1 LPAIQNALIVGG
13 GSAGLSSAI
22 ALRRLGIDAE
32 VIELKPDW
40 AILGSGVTMMGAT
53 LRALGEL
60 GLADECV
67 ERGAGGFEVGIY
79 DEAGTELQVVPLPS
93 IAGSERPAIAG
104 IMRPELHGMLLKAA
118 EKTGASIRLG
128 ATVTSLAQHS
138 DRVEVTLSDGSERPY
153 DLVIGADGLHSRIRS
168 MIFEHPLEPSWTGQ
182 MVWRAIVERPA
193 DYANL
198 AMFYGKRT
206 KAGINAVSKT
216 QAYLFLADNE
226 FRTELPP
233 REQWPAILREALA
246 EYTGPI
252 AAIRETIT
260 DPAVIDWRGLQGLL
274 LPEPW
279 YNDRVVLIGDAVH
292 ASTPQ
297 LAMGAGL
304 AIEDS
309 LVLAELLGSSSSVAD
324 ALEAFT
330 ARRYERCRMVVEN
343 SLQLGKWEQHPEDP
357 NADPGGLSERSWA
370 ELAAPI

>member
-22 ALRRLGIDAE
+22 ALRRLGIDAD

-93 IAGSERPAIAG
+93 IAGGERPAIAG
-104 IMRPELHGMLLKAA
+104 IMRPELHGMLLDAA

-128 ATVTSLAQHS
+128 TTVTSLTQQS
-138 DRVEVTLSDGSERPY
+138 DRVEVTLSDGSERAY

-168 MIFEHPLEPSWTGQ
+168 MIFEDPVEPSWTGQ

-193 DYANL
+193 DYTNL

-226 FRTELPP
+226 FRAELPP
-233 REQWPAILREALA
+233 REQWPAILRETLA
-246 EYTGPI
+246 EYTGPV

-279 YNDRVVLIGDAVH
+279 YKDRVVLIGDAVH

-309 LVLAELLGSSSSVAD
+309 LVLAELLGSSSSVVD
-324 ALEAFT
+324 ALEAFMV
-330 ARRYERCRMVVEN
+330 RRYERCRMVVEN

>member
-22 ALRRLGIDAE
+22 ALRRLGITAE

-93 IAGSERPAIAG
+93 IAGGERPAIAG
-104 IMRPELHGMLLKAA
+104 IMRPELHGMLLDAA

-128 ATVTSLAQHS
+128 TTVTSLTQQS
-138 DRVEVTLSDGSERPY
+138 DRVEVTLSDGSERAY

-168 MIFEHPLEPSWTGQ
+168 MIFEDPVEPSWTGQ

-193 DYANL
+193 DYTNL

-226 FRTELPP
+226 FRAELPP
-233 REQWPAILREALA
+233 REQWPAILRETLA
-246 EYTGPI
+246 EYTGPV

-279 YNDRVVLIGDAVH
+279 YKDRVVLIGDAVH

-309 LVLAELLGSSSSVAD
+309 LVLAELLGSSSSVVD
-324 ALEAFT
+324 ALEAFMV
-330 ARRYERCRMVVEN
+330 RRYERCRMVVEN

>member
-93 IAGSERPAIAG
+93 IAGGERPAIAG
-104 IMRPELHGMLLKAA
+104 IMRPELHGMLLDAA

-128 ATVTSLAQHS
+128 TTVTSLTQQS
-138 DRVEVTLSDGSERPY
+138 DRVEVTLSDGSERAY

-168 MIFEHPLEPSWTGQ
+168 MIFEDPVEPSWTGQ

-193 DYANL
+193 DYTNL

-226 FRTELPP
+226 FRAELPP
-233 REQWPAILREALA
+233 REQWPAILRETLA
-246 EYTGPI
+246 EYTGPV

-279 YNDRVVLIGDAVH
+279 YKDRVVLIGDAVH

-309 LVLAELLGSSSSVAD
+309 LVLAELLGSSSSVVD
-324 ALEAFT
+324 ALEAFMV
-330 ARRYERCRMVVEN
+330 RRYERCRMVVEN